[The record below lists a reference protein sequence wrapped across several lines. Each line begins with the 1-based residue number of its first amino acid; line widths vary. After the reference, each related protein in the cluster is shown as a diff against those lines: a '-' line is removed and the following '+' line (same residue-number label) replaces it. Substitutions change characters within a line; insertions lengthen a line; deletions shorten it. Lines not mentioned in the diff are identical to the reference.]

1 MNLKETIKILKRI
14 LDQVSRYCETDGE
27 FEESDVKALKAAI
40 TILENLQAYDL
51 WKKQK

>member
-1 MNLKETIKILKRI
+1 MNLKETIKILKRL
-14 LDQVSRYCETDGE
+14 LDQVSYYETDGE